1 MTNYGQSKNLM
12 TQKLQLTPRERANLK
27 QIEQIH
33 PSVEQSFILQISYCK
48 LIRNQRMPV
57 FSPKRKDENKDQDV
71 HVDNLEKI
79 LDGFDDEEL
88 EDLF

>member
-1 MTNYGQSKNLM
+1 MINYGQSKNLL
-12 TQKLQLTPRERANLK
+12 TQKLQITPRERANLK

-33 PSVEQSFILQISYCK
+33 PSVEQSFIPQISYCK
-48 LIRNQRMPV
+48 LIR
-57 FSPKRKDENKDQDV
+57 ENKDQDV

>member
-1 MTNYGQSKNLM
+1 MINYGQSKNLM

-33 PSVEQSFILQISYCK
+33 PSVEQSFIL
-48 LIRNQRMPV
+48 RNQRMPV

>member
-1 MTNYGQSKNLM
+1 MVNHGQSKNLM
-12 TQKLQLTPRERANLK
+12 TQKLQLTQRERVNLK

-33 PSVEQSFILQISYCK
+33 LSVEQSFILQISYCK

-57 FSPKRKDENKDQDV
+57 FLPKRKDENKDQDV

-79 LDGFDDEEL
+79 LDGFDDKEL
-88 EDLF
+88 EDLL

>member
-1 MTNYGQSKNLM
+1 MINYGQSKNLM

-48 LIRNQRMPV
+48 LIRNQRMSI

-79 LDGFDDEEL
+79 FDDEEL

>member
-1 MTNYGQSKNLM
+1 MINYGQNKNLM
-12 TQKLQLTPRERANLK
+12 TQKIQLTPRERANLK
-27 QIEQIH
+27 QTEQIH

-48 LIRNQRMPV
+48 LIGDQRMPV
-57 FSPKRKDENKDQDV
+57 FSPKKKDENKDQD
-71 HVDNLEKI
+71 DNLEKI